1 MIPKLWMAR
10 RFRHSLVTAV
20 SNSNSQRE
28 FIEGEAARCGLT
40 NLRVVTSDLN
50 VFAPAARF
58 DRIVSV
64 EMFEHMTNWRELMTR
79 VRA

>member
-28 FIEGEAARCGLT
+28 FIGGEAARCGLT
-40 NLRVVTSDLN
+40 NLRV
-50 VFAPAARF
+50 A
-58 DRIVSV
+58 
-64 EMFEHMTNWRELMTR
+64 
-79 VRA
+79 

>member
-40 NLRVVTSDLN
+40 NLRVFTSDLN
-50 VFAPAARF
+50 VFTPRPGSTALFPSRC
-58 DRIVSV
+58 SS
-64 EMFEHMTNWRELMTR
+64 T
-79 VRA
+79 